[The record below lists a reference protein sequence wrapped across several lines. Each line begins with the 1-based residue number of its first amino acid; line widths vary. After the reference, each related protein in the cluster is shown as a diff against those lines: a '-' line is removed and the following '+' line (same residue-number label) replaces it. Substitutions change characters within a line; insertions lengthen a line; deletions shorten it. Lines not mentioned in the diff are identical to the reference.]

1 MKPIILKLSAI
12 FLLFAVLSAGCQ
24 KDEDLFELQI
34 GDENAVIQKEIDGIE
49 FKFCLL
55 NEAGEPATIFN
66 EGENFTFQF
75 SIKNNTAENLPFN
88 KENVKFIY
96 LKDFFA
102 VKSNQKYYGKPKLYD
117 FDENTYPIDEKLRW
131 LGPGVT
137 QTATDT
143 WINDKEENTR
153 LNETPDIKLNSPL
166 DIGNYFTE
174 FSYQFNFGKVETEK
188 LTFKINFEI
197 K

>member
-1 MKPIILKLSAI
+1 MKPTILKLSTLFL
-12 FLLFAVLSAGCQ
+12 FLLFIGASCQ
-24 KDEDLFELQI
+24 NDEDLFELQI
-34 GDENAVIQKEIDGIE
+34 GDENAIIQKEVNGIE

-75 SIKNNTAENLPFN
+75 SIKNNTTENLPFN
-88 KENVKFIY
+88 NENVKFIY

-102 VKSNQKYYGKPKLYD
+102 VRSDQKYYGKPKLYD
-117 FDENTYPIDEKLRW
+117 FDENTYPDTAILHW
-131 LGPGVT
+131 LFSGAT
-137 QTATDT
+137 QPFSDT
-143 WINDKEENTR
+143 WINNEEENTR
-153 LNETPDIKLNSPL
+153 SNETSEVKLNSPL
-166 DIGNYFTE
+166 KKGNYFTQ
-174 FSYQFNFGKVETEK
+174 FSYQFEFGEIKTEK

>member
-1 MKPIILKLSAI
+1 MKPTILKLSTML
-12 FLLFAVLSAGCQ
+12 LLFAVLSAGCQ
-24 KDEDLFELQI
+24 KNEDLFELKS

-75 SIKNNTAENLPFN
+75 SITNNTATTLYYDVSLLDVNEFC
-88 KENVKFIY
+88 EVKHNQVSY
-96 LKDFFA
+96 GMPY
-102 VKSNQKYYGKPKLYD
+102 VKPVMIELIGKVAWGIPK
-117 FDENTYPIDEKLRW
+117 
-131 LGPGVT
+131 GSSS
-137 QTATDT
+137 TDT
-143 WINDKEENTR
+143 IKWIPSSDTWEDGFVAYRKG
-153 LNETPDIKLNSPL
+153 NSTLLSP
-166 DIGNYFTE
+166 GTYHTE
-174 FSYQFNFGKVETEK
+174 FSHRFNFDTKQTSK

>member
-1 MKPIILKLSAI
+1 MKPTILKLSAI

-66 EGENFTFQF
+66 EGENFTFQL
-75 SIKNNTAENLPFN
+75 SIKNNTDTTLYYDNSVLNVDGFCEVKDDSRSFGSPYKKPVAIELIGKAAFGIPIGHSAEKSIKWIPNNDIWTIGYVSFMKDNDSSLSKGTYYTEFTH
-88 KENVKFIY
+88 KF
-96 LKDFFA
+96 
-102 VKSNQKYYGKPKLYD
+102 D
-117 FDENTYPIDEKLRW
+117 FDTIQTDKL
-131 LGPGVT
+131 
-137 QTATDT
+137 
-143 WINDKEENTR
+143 
-153 LNETPDIKLNSPL
+153 S
-166 DIGNYFTE
+166 
-174 FSYQFNFGKVETEK
+174 
-188 LTFKINFEI
+188 FKINFEI